1 MALTNKQR
9 KFVSEYLIDMN
20 ATEAAKRAGY
30 SVKTAKQ
37 QGSRLLTNVDV
48 QNEVQRRQKISNA
61 NAQKTRENIIQDLQT
76 VINMYLVSGRNTTN
90 ALKAIDMLSK
100 MQGWYEPDKQEIVH
114 KGLSINYVKPDK
126 DK

>member
-1 MALTNKQR
+1 MGLNKKQH
-9 KFVSEYLIDMN
+9 KFIDEYLIDLN
-20 ATEAAKRAGY
+20 ATEAAIRAGY
-30 SVKTAKQ
+30 SKKTARQ
-37 QGSRLLTNVDV
+37 QGSRLLTNDDISA
-48 QNEVQRRQKISNA
+48 EVKRRQKASSKNA
-61 NAQKTRENIIQDLQT
+61 KKTRDDIIEDLET
-76 VINMYLVSGRNTTN
+76 VVNKYLMAGNLTTN